1 MVTYIIQTLMG
12 AIGAVGFAVLFNV
25 RGKKLGLL
33 FLGGAVDWAIYL
45 LLTCNGHS
53 VFTGM
58 FFATVTAAVLSEIL
72 ARVLKVPVLMTLV
85 PMLIPLI
92 PGGSLYRTMS
102 AFVRG
107 ENQAFLH
114 YAKQTVTEAGAIALG
129 IIAVAALAHIFQYIS
144 QRRHK
149 I

>member
-1 MVTYIIQTLMG
+1 MLDHIIQTLMG

-25 RGKKLGLL
+25 RGKKLGLM
-33 FLGGAVDWAIYL
+33 FLGGAVDWTIYL

-58 FFATVTAAVLSEIL
+58 FFATVSAAVFSEIL
-72 ARVLKVPVLMTLV
+72 ARVLKIPVLMSLV

-102 AFVRG
+102 TFVRG
-107 ENQAFLH
+107 ENQDFLH
-114 YAKQTVTEAGAIALG
+114 YARQTVTEAGAIALG
-129 IIAVAALAHIFQYIS
+129 IIAVAAITHILQYILD
-144 QRRHK
+144 RKRT
-149 I
+149 

>member
-1 MVTYIIQTLMG
+1 MTDYVIQTLMG
-12 AIGAVGFAVLFNV
+12 AIGAVGFAILFNV

-33 FLGGAVDWAIYL
+33 FLGGALDWTIYL

-53 VFTGM
+53 IFTGM

-72 ARVLKVPVLMTLV
+72 ARVLKVPVLMPLV

-92 PGGSLYRTMS
+92 PGGSLYHTMS

-129 IIAVAALAHIFQYIS
+129 IIAVAAITHILQYLLEYK
-144 QRRHK
+144 RK
-149 I
+149 